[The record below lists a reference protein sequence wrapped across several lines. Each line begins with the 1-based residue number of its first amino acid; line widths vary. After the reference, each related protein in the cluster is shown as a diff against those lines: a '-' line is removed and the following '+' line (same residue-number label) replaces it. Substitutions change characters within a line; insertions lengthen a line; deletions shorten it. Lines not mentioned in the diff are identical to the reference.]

1 MPFCLYSLLASE
13 ARMLLTQGLMSAISA
28 GMLIYAATVEMM
40 AGDFVFGN
48 LGGHGTGTAGHGH
61 SHGSEFINGD
71 DEDDSSDAEEEG
83 ISPRRRVLAVGS
95 LLAGVLAMGLIG
107 LGE

>member
-1 MPFCLYSLLASE
+1 
-13 ARMLLTQGLMSAISA
+13 MLLRQNLVSAISA

-48 LGGHGTGTAGHGH
+48 LGGGGGGHGHDHGGH
-61 SHGSEFINGD
+61 SHGSEFIESASGSGGD
-71 DEDDSSDAEEEG
+71 GGDHALEEG
-83 ISPRRRVLAVGS
+83 EENEEGVSLKRRILAVGS
-95 LLAGVLAMGLIG
+95 LLAGVLGMGLIA